1 MARVVGII
9 VEQLSEFVQNNL
21 VLFAALLGVLV
32 MLIKAELDHQAN
44 RGLQVS
50 TSAAIRLINNN
61 SDALIIDIRTA
72 AEYLA
77 GHIKGAKNVPLKGL
91 VSDVEKFSDY
101 KNKPVLIYCNS
112 GNTVARALKIL
123 KNAGYQKINN
133 LEGGIAAW
141 KEANM
146 PLSKK

>member
-77 GHIKGAKNVPLKGL
+77 GHIKGAKNVPLKEL